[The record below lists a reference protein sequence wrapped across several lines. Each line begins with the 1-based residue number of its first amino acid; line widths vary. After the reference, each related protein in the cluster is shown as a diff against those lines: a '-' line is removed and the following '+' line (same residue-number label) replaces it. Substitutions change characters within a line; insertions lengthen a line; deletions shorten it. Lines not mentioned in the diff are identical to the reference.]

1 MMYDMNETTI
11 REMNE
16 EMAELIADMNT
27 IRDEVL
33 GVNLTEYMEA
43 EMTASVGR

>member
-16 EMAELIADMNT
+16 ELAELIADMNT

-33 GVNLTEYMEA
+33 GINLTELMES
-43 EMTASVGR
+43 EMTDSVRR